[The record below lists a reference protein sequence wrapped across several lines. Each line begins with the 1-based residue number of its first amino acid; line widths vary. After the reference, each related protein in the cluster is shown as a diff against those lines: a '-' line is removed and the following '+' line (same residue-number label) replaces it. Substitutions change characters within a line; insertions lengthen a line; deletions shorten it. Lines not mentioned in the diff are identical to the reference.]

1 MSISHILS
9 DFTALQATAD
19 FQQPDAM
26 ETFRLEVFETGYKAG
41 WDDAAKAYDET
52 NTRLSNDVLR
62 NLCDLSLKHQSNY
75 AQLQTRL
82 TTIVNEISNV
92 LIPTVADQSFAPKLI
107 IFLEQQLKDTGM
119 DTLDLH
125 LNSKTARRLGDL
137 MTPDLADRI
146 NLKVSPVLS
155 ETQAILQINGDA
167 IEFTFKDAIEKLSDD
182 LAGFL
187 SQKAKKGQ

>member
-62 NLCDLSLKHQSNY
+62 NLCDLSLEHQSNY

-82 TTIVNEISNV
+82 TTIVNEISNG

-107 IFLEQQLKDTGM
+107 IFVEQQLKDTGL

-125 LNSKTARRLGDL
+125 LSSKTARRLGDL

-146 NLKVSPVLS
+146 NLKVSPDLS

-167 IEFTFKDAIEKLSDD
+167 IEFTFKDAIEKLSDE

-187 SQKAKKGQ
+187 SQQTKKGQ

>member
-62 NLCDLSLKHQSNY
+62 NLCDLSLEHQSNY

-146 NLKVSPVLS
+146 NLKVSPDLS

-167 IEFTFKDAIEKLSDD
+167 IEFTFKDAIEKLSDE

-187 SQKAKKGQ
+187 SQQTKKGQ

>member
-62 NLCDLSLKHQSNY
+62 NLCDLSLEHQSNY

-107 IFLEQQLKDTGM
+107 FFVEQQLKDTGM

-125 LNSKTARRLGDL
+125 LDSKTARRLGDL
-137 MTPDLADRI
+137 MTPDLAGRI
-146 NLKVSPVLS
+146 NLKVSPDLS

-167 IEFTFKDAIEKLSDD
+167 IEFTFKDAIEKLSDE

-187 SQKAKKGQ
+187 SQQTKKGQ

>member
-9 DFTALQATAD
+9 DFTTLQSTAD

-26 ETFRLEVFETGYKAG
+26 ETFRLEAFESGYKAG

-62 NLCDLSLKHQSNY
+62 NLCDLSLEHQSNY
-75 AQLQTRL
+75 AQLQTSL
-82 TTIVNEISNV
+82 AAIVNEISNV

-119 DTLDLH
+119 DMLDLH
-125 LNSKTARRLGDL
+125 LNSKTAWRLGDL
-137 MTPDLADRI
+137 LTPDLTGRI
-146 NLKVSPVLS
+146 NVKVSPDLS